1 MKKLANIEFYSA
13 PAGNVEMRDNNG
25 VRTYKEEDIEI
36 TNEMFSR
43 IESDYP
49 EAFKALCEKYKG
61 SRHNIPYFKY
71 KVVRCFI
78 RCNFGRYDN
87 EDDIDTNG
95 VFHFEYVA
103 CPQEG
108 ECPWYN
114 IICNPKFNTNLSIRE
129 AEIMKLLLDGLGAN
143 DVAERLCLS
152 VDTVKTHKRN
162 AMQRVGVHSFSEFVD
177 YAHRNK
183 IFREE

>member
-1 MKKLANIEFYSA
+1 MRKLANIEFYSA
-13 PAGNVEMRDNNG
+13 PAGNVEICDSEG
-25 VRTYKEEDIEI
+25 VRTYKEEDIDV
-36 TNEMFSR
+36 TNVIFSR

-49 EAFKALCEKYKG
+49 GAFKALCDKYKVN
-61 SRHNIPYFKY
+61 RHNIPYFKY
-71 KVVRCFI
+71 KVVRGFI

-87 EDDIDTNG
+87 QDDVDSYGN
-95 VFHFEYVA
+95 FHFEYVA

-114 IICNPKFNTNLSIRE
+114 VICNPKFNTKLSIRE
-129 AEIMKLLLDGLGAN
+129 TEIMRLLVIGLGV
-143 DVAERLCLS
+143 DEVAGKLCLS
-152 VDTVKTHKRN
+152 IDTIRTHKRN

-183 IFREE
+183 IFKEE